1 MYVPDP
7 RSKHNQRKGNRTPT
21 GTASTAKKHEIAK
34 INICG
39 SQCYDTSTPEG
50 GGASRPSDID
60 DNRYFLMAGQN
71 SLLLKLERISPSVR
85 YVSCLLDHTTKPVE

>member
-1 MYVPDP
+1 MMYVPDP

-50 GGASRPSDID
+50 EVLRGPPILVIIVI
-60 DNRYFLMAGQN
+60 F
-71 SLLLKLERISPSVR
+71 
-85 YVSCLLDHTTKPVE
+85 